1 MTDRTDVRP
10 PAAPGDAD
18 AGPPGR
24 ALRPRGAALL
34 AGADWRGRA
43 VRRQESAVMVALVLL
58 VTLFWA
64 LRPDQFGS
72 AGNIS
77 NLCQDASILL
87 ILCVGVTFVT
97 VMGCFDLSIGSVLVF
112 SQVLA
117 VKAMGVLGGQGVDVA
132 AAGLLVSLA
141 VGTTWGLVNGWLIAH
156 LHLSPFIV
164 TLASAGAA
172 FGAAQLVSGGS
183 DATTIPVD
191 LTDWFGL
198 RQFLGVPYLVWVAA
212 VVAVVGGVVLA
223 QTRFGRRTYAIG
235 SNQEA
240 VRRAGVDTARHVVTV
255 YALMGLLAGLAG
267 FLSAAHFGTTSLN
280 GHANDALAAITAVA
294 LGGASL
300 YGGIGTILGTVIGV
314 SIPAVLQNGLVIL
327 NSDPYWNQIIV
338 AVALVASVHLDRRRR
353 FAEQRGTGTG
363 SVAPPPARL
372 AGGRPGRP
380 A

>member
-1 MTDRTDVRP
+1 MSDRTNLRSPAPGDTEANAQ
-10 PAAPGDAD
+10 PAAPCSTR
-18 AGPPGR
+18 AGV
-24 ALRPRGAALL
+24 LAASR
-34 AGADWRGRA
+34 WRGRA
-43 VRRQESAVMVALVLL
+43 VRRQESAVMMALLLLVAL
-58 VTLFWA
+58 FWT
-64 LRPDQFGS
+64 LRPDQFAT

-87 ILCVGVTFVT
+87 VLCVGVTFVT

-112 SQVLA
+112 AQVLA
-117 VKAMGVLGGQGVDVA
+117 VKAMGGLGGQGVNVA
-132 AAGLLVSLA
+132 ATGLLVSVA
-141 VGTTWGLVNGWLIAH
+141 VGTACGLANGWLIAR
-156 LHLSPFIV
+156 LQLSPFIV

-172 FGAAQLVSGGS
+172 FGAAELVSGGS

-191 LTDWFGL
+191 LTEWFGL

-212 VVAVVGGVVLA
+212 VVAVAGGVLLS

-235 SNQEA
+235 SNPEA

-255 YALMGLLAGLAG
+255 YALMGMLSGLAG

-300 YGGIGTILGTVIGV
+300 YGGIGTVLGTVIGV

-338 AVALVASVHLDRRRR
+338 AIALVASVYLDRRRR
-353 FAEQRGTGTG
+353 SAEQRG
-363 SVAPPPARL
+363 SRAAPAEGPL
-372 AGGRPGRP
+372 THSAGGRSGRP